1 MSTLTLYIGSKNLS
15 SWSLRP
21 WLLLR
26 HHAIRF
32 DEALIP
38 LDRPDTRARILEH
51 SPSGKVPL
59 LQHGS
64 TRVWDSLAICEYL
77 AETFALPGAW
87 PSDPAARAY
96 ARSIAC
102 EMHAGFAALRQALPF
117 DATRDPETVG
127 LSVAVQ
133 ADIDRIRALWREAR
147 TRYGQDGD
155 WLFGRFGI
163 ADAMYAP
170 VALRLIAY
178 AVPLDGPE
186 REYAEALVAHPAVEK
201 WIEAAAM
208 EIPAPEPT
216 PMPVSVPT
224 AALDSAEDDF
234 VASDGTAAVA
244 ENQAQAPSPAPPPAA
259 QPRVDEAAEFDIEPT
274 PELTAVKPK
283 AVDQDKERRSKI
295 RSFILPPD

>member
-1 MSTLTLYIGSKNLS
+1 MSTLILYIGSKNLS

-21 WLLLR
+21 WLFLR

-32 DEALIP
+32 DEVLIP
-38 LDRPDTRARILEH
+38 LDRADTRARILEH

-96 ARSIAC
+96 ARSVAC

-117 DATRDPETVG
+117 DATRDPEPVP
-127 LSVAVQ
+127 LSAAVQ
-133 ADIDRIRALWREAR
+133 ADIERIRALWREAR
-147 TRYGQDGD
+147 TRYGQDGP

-170 VALRLIAY
+170 VALRMIAY

-186 REYAEALVAHPAVEK
+186 QDYAAAMAAHPAVEK

-208 EIPAPEPT
+208 EVPVPEPA
-216 PMPVSVPT
+216 PMPVPGPSSVPDIT
-224 AALDSAEDDF
+224 EDDF
-234 VASDGTAAVA
+234 TDDEDTVVAVDSDI
-244 ENQAQAPSPAPPPAA
+244 EAPPPATE
-259 QPRVDEAAEFDIEPT
+259 PSVDDVAGFEIEPT
-274 PELTAVKPK
+274 PELTSAKPK
-283 AVDQDKERRSKI
+283 AADQEQERRSKI